1 MASNENCVIRMG
13 GLGDLA
19 ILSSSL
25 LALKQKEPH
34 RNLVL
39 GTRLENM
46 ELLAGADYL
55 SRVIFFEDAD
65 KEEWFRIY
73 DCRWGVE
80 PPNIGPGRT
89 SWENYT
95 QRDRSDI
102 FDDLL
107 GIRNGHKRFSI
118 PVDSVSLE
126 RVENILKEANPLQ
139 SHLIG
144 LSPTSKSPV
153 RCMPPEYVQPLAEQ
167 LVKEWGPV
175 VLFGKTPGWCEHLRE
190 IKGRWII
197 NLIDR
202 LNIKE
207 VVALVSLMEVVI
219 SPDTGIYHVAAALEK
234 KTLVLFGNIHPKTR
248 ITYYP
253 TVKALYPTN
262 FYTPK
267 ELSGQLLPCNPFPCW
282 DVPFACSGI
291 EPGQFGAHCMR
302 LLTPGRIMAALKELI

>member
-1 MASNENCVIRMG
+1 MVNENCVIRMG

-39 GTRLENM
+39 ATRLENM

-55 SRVIFFEDAD
+55 SRVIFFEDAE
-65 KEEWFRIY
+65 KEEWFRVY

-107 GIRNGHKRFSI
+107 GIRNGHKKFSV
-118 PVDSVSLE
+118 PVDPVSLE
-126 RVENILKEANPLQ
+126 KVGKIPSRV
-139 SHLIG
+139 IG
-144 LSPTSKSPV
+144 IAPTSKSPV
-153 RCMPPEYVQPLAEQ
+153 RCMPPEYVQPLAD
-167 LVKEWGPV
+167 LIVSKLGRDV
-175 VLFGKTPGWCEHLRE
+175 VLFGKTEGWSQYLADL
-190 IKGRWII
+190 KGTRIT

-202 LNIKE
+202 LSIKE
-207 VVALVSLMEVVI
+207 SVALISLLDITI
-219 SPDTGIYHVAAALEK
+219 SPDTGIYHIAAALGRK
-234 KTLVLFGNIHPKTR
+234 ALVLFGNIHPNTR
-248 ITYYP
+248 TTYYP
-253 TVKALYPTN
+253 TVKALYPG
-262 FYTPK
+262 K
-267 ELSGQLLPCNPFPCW
+267 EGEKICNPWPCW
-282 DVPFACSGI
+282 DVPHVCQLT
-291 EPGQFGAHCMR
+291 PGTFGSKCMR
-302 LLTPGRIMAALKELI
+302 LFTPERIVAALKELI